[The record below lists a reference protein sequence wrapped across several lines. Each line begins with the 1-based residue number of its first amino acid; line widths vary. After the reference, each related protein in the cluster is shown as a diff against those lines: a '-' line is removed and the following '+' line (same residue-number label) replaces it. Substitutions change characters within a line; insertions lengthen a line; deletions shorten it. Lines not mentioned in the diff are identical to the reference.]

1 LSPTEA
7 AYRKTGVEGTSGL
20 SLLIALYDTLA
31 GDLRRAAAAERNNE
45 IAKRCKEV
53 NHALLVIGYLENWL
67 ARGSGGELADQLAA
81 LYASMR
87 LKLIEAQAKRS
98 APLLEEQMALV
109 LQVREGWQAIELK
122 AAQTAA
128 EIIPPVKAHRSS
140 GASPTNAER
149 RRLSWSA

>member
-7 AYRKTGVEGTSGL
+7 AYRKTGVGTSGL

-31 GDLRRAAAAERNNE
+31 GDLRRAAAAERNND
-45 IAKRCKEV
+45 IGQRCKEV
-53 NHALLVIGYLENWL
+53 NHALLVIGYLEHWL
-67 ARGSGGELADQLAA
+67 AQGTGGELADQLAG

-87 LKLIEAQAKRS
+87 RKLIEAQGQRS
-98 APLLEEQMALV
+98 ARILEEQMALV

-122 AAQTAA
+122 AMQTAP
-128 EIIPPVKAHRSS
+128 EIIPPVKAHRSP
-140 GASPTNAER
+140 GASPMQAER